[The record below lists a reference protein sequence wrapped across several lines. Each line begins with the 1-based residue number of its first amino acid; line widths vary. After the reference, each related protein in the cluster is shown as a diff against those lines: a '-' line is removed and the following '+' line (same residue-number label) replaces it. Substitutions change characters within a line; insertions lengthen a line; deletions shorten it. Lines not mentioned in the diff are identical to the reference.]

1 MKTLKIFS
9 ADICIFS
16 LRYTVLYILTL
27 FVRVHLSL
35 VCIPYEYEPLL
46 FEGLLRG
53 IAGKNKE
60 GSDKHRERT
69 LHDETNETLTRSC
82 EEFVPRTLFTEMQSG
97 ELAKTFLLA
106 KALRTVLLLEENS
119 LKM

>member
-1 MKTLKIFS
+1 M
-9 ADICIFS
+9 
-16 LRYTVLYILTL
+16 LTL
-27 FVRVHLSL
+27 FVRVYLSL

-53 IAGKNKE
+53 IARKNKE

-97 ELAKTFLLA
+97 ELAKTFLS
-106 KALRTVLLLEENS
+106 ALKHIEQYCYSKKTR
-119 LKM
+119 